1 MPRASQL
8 LPWVG
13 LAGAVLLFAPKA
25 SARWKAV
32 GLLVLA
38 GCSVA
43 LIRAGQVSG
52 LQQMLNGLFV
62 GSIYALIALGYTM
75 VYGVL
80 KLINFAH
87 GEVFMVGAF
96 LGWFTLTALHAWPTL
111 ALLAALVVAMVGC
124 AALGVV
130 LERAAY
136 RPLRGAP
143 RLASLITAI
152 GASLLLQNLGL
163 LVVGAS
169 PKAVPGVMETAT
181 LQPVL
186 HATGL
191 VVNRP
196 ALVTVAA
203 ALALMFALQF
213 LVHRTRLGR
222 AMRAVSEDR
231 EAAQLMGVDVDQIIA
246 WTFIIGSALA
256 GAGGVLYALRYS
268 TISPG
273 MGLLPGLKAFVAAV
287 LGGIGSI
294 RGAMVGALL
303 IGVTETLVAATSFSQ
318 TQVVSIGLWMLMVV
332 AFWRLGQARLH
343 SFGRHGRGLVLR
355 WVVTLGVALASWV
368 VARLAGGVVAG
379 WIPGDSAISG
389 STYQD
394 AAVFAVLVL
403 ILIIKPTG
411 LMGTYAPEKV

>member
-1 MPRASQL
+1 
-8 LPWVG
+8 
-13 LAGAVLLFAPKA
+13 
-25 SARWKAV
+25 
-32 GLLVLA
+32 
-38 GCSVA
+38 
-43 LIRAGQVSG
+43 
-52 LQQMLNGLFV
+52 MLNGLFV

-96 LGWFTLTALHAWPTL
+96 LGWFTLSALRAWPTL
-111 ALLAALVVAMVGC
+111 ALLAAMAVAMVGC

-143 RLASLITAI
+143 RLAALITAI

-163 LVVGAS
+163 LVMGAS

-186 HATGL
+186 RATGL

-196 ALVTVAA
+196 ALVTVVA
-203 ALALMFALQF
+203 ALLLMVGLQF

-231 EAAQLMGVDVDQIIA
+231 EAAQLMGVDVDHIIA

-294 RGAMVGALL
+294 RGAMVGAML
-303 IGVTETLVAATSFSQ
+303 IGVTETLVAATTFTQ
-318 TQVVSIGLWMLMVV
+318 TQIVAGLLWLVMLL
-332 AFWRLGQARLH
+332 AFWRLGQAQLHRL
-343 SFGRHGRGLVLR
+343 GRHGRGLLLR
-355 WVVTLGVALASWV
+355 WLAMVGVTAAS
-368 VARLAGGVVAG
+368 AVVAG
-379 WIPGDSAISG
+379 IAAIPIAAWIPGDSPING

-411 LMGTYAPEKV
+411 LMGSYAPEKV